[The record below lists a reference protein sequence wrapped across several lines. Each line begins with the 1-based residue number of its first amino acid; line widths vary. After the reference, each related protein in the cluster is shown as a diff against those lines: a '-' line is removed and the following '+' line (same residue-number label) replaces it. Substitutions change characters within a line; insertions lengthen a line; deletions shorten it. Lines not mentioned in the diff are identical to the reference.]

1 MWRKIYMC
9 MVCMC
14 VWERNRERERERWGE
29 KEGERERHASQLPDT
44 CSLLPVQFSFLPTS
58 SEGRCE
64 SSINTVRQSQP
75 MSFPSADTIMG
86 ILSPSWG
93 TVCVHKCT
101 PLRRSGSS
109 FWKRLHQMPPY
120 TLPPLPPTSCEDG
133 KMTEC
138 TYQRKLNLV
147 RERGPGKN
155 TVYESRLILPT

>member
-14 VWERNRERERERWGE
+14 VWERNREREREVGGE
-29 KEGERERHASQLPDT
+29 GGGKGRACKPAPRHLLST
-44 CSLLPVQFSFLPTS
+44 SCSIFLPS
-58 SEGRCE
+58 DIFRGQ
-64 SSINTVRQSQP
+64 VWVKYKH
-75 MSFPSADTIMG
+75 SAAKSANVLSLSWHHHGDCVTIMR
-86 ILSPSWG
+86 